1 MPARSSRWSL
11 VAACGPPGGTPTTSP
26 FGGATR
32 TADVDAIPQPSLATL
47 DLGTDGPGF
56 DGTGSF
62 FSYDSDLSPEAA
74 LGAYAAQ
81 LIQAGFH
88 DIGSQ
93 GAWRVFIGPNLT
105 VWFRV
110 GSGGPPTSLLV
121 RIQASTAADSD
132 IGDPRTSSPAR
143 PPAAPPARARLDGP
157 KAHATDDVAAPARPT
172 ARRDRHGD
180 RDRRRPRRL
189 RRGTGTGTGGTSGTG
204 TTSGGGS
211 VTGGSTTGGGT
222 TGGSSGTGTGGGDDG
237 LRP

>member
-1 MPARSSRWSL
+1 LVA
-11 VAACGPPGGTPTTSP
+11 VAACGPPGGTPTNSP
-26 FGGATR
+26 VGGATR
-32 TADVDAIPQPSLATL
+32 TADVDAVPQPSLATL

-56 DGTGSF
+56 DGTGTF
-62 FSYDSDLSPEAA
+62 FSYDSDLTPEAA

-81 LIQAGFH
+81 LIEAGFH

-93 GAWRVFIGPNLT
+93 GAWRMFIGPNLT

-132 IGDPRTSSPAR
+132 IGDPRTSSGSTSGTVSGQGT
-143 PPAAPPARARLDGP
+143 LDGP
-157 KAHATDDVAAPARPT
+157 KATPRT
-172 ARRDRHGD
+172 TSQ
-180 RDRRRPRRL
+180 RRPDPPHG
-189 RRGTGTGTGGTSGTG
+189 GTGAATATGGGRGGTTGSGTATGGTSGTG

-211 VTGGSTTGGGT
+211 VTGGGTTGGGT
-222 TGGSSGTGTGGGDDG
+222 TGGSSGTGTDGGDDG